1 MTFFPFGTFMRLV
14 QQAFSGSRR
23 AMISLLWFVVGLG
36 VVIGSS
42 IAGSGV
48 GVVIGGVMFAA
59 GVVGSWARMS

>member
-14 QQAFSGSRR
+14 RQVRSGSRS
-23 AMISLLWFVVGLG
+23 AMISLVWFVVGLG
-36 VVIGSS
+36 LVIGSS

-59 GVVGSWARMS
+59 GS